1 MGLLFDASKKLSE
14 NTLNKKTANNL
25 DIIYATTIILSTL
38 TTKP

>member
-1 MGLLFDASKKLSE
+1 MALLFDASKKLSE

-25 DIIYATTIILSTL
+25 DIIYAATIILSTF